1 MQTRVLRLL
10 TFLVVAAAL
19 AFPFFLALEKIHEPD
34 CFWHLA
40 TGEWILA
47 HGQVPHADAFSS
59 TVPGKPWMDWE
70 WLFQVAIRVVYAR
83 GGFDALVVVKAVMVA
98 LAALVMFDT
107 SRRNG
112 AQPLLAALAV
122 LAAFVAMQGRL
133 DVQPDVLMFL
143 FTAMT
148 LAMLE
153 AARLGSKD
161 SSRGH
166 HWWLLGLPVVEVIWV
181 NTHGSFLLGLC
192 LVGAYGIVHGIEFA
206 AKKQWR
212 CLGLILAVN
221 VLMFAACLMNPYG
234 WRLIGHVIEQGRSA
248 GPAGM
253 ISEWF
258 PTRSLLVEQ
267 PNWALWTFWWLFWL
281 TPLTLAARLLVEWRR
296 FPWAHA
302 LVVAGMSV
310 LALKANRFTGLY
322 AVATIPILAG
332 AVAAVWQKIVGLE
345 RLKGLPAS
353 GGAVGDQGFAAAP
366 QMQFAA
372 IFFVGALALFM
383 NWAVISNRWSVHE
396 NRATRFGV
404 GVDEQLVPLRA
415 VDVMK
420 KLPPELGLFNT
431 VASGGALIW
440 GLYPEWRVFTDGRA
454 NLYGREFVDQY
465 RKALANPLEWEK
477 WIGARGVGVAYIQY
491 GPEDDTVLL
500 QYLAK
505 SPAWQLFYFDHAAC
519 IFIRRNALDKLSPQA
534 KALGTAPEQLSQ
546 AAAAQSYA
554 RRLADEVAAQSSYDR
569 ARVLTTIGNFLMT
582 IEEQAAARPLF
593 NEAVA
598 LCPGISV
605 AWMRLAELALQENKL
620 DDALAFTTQLLA
632 RNPRFYQARLMQAQI
647 RAVKGELDGAVALAE
662 QALRQEPHSARAWFV
677 RAQLWV
683 RQGDQAMA
691 ARESRQYDRCYSE
704 AILALRRVLAE
715 GGEDAGVYIFLARM
729 LEKEGRNEEAIQAYE
744 GCLRVWPG
752 TPEDQ
757 EPYRRQ
763 INFLR
768 GIIGHDKKS
777 SPPP

>member
-1 MQTRVLRLL
+1 MQTKVLKLL

-47 HGQVPHADAFSS
+47 HGQVPHTDPFSS
-59 TVPGKPWMDWE
+59 TMPGRPWTDWE

-83 GGFDALVVVKAVMVA
+83 GGFDALVVVKAVVVA
-98 LAALVMFDT
+98 LAALVVFDT

-122 LAAFVAMQGRL
+122 LAAFVAMHERL

-143 FTAMT
+143 FAAMT
-148 LAMLE
+148 LAILE
-153 AARLGSKD
+153 AAR
-161 SSRGH
+161 RGRP
-166 HWWLLGLPVVEVIWV
+166 WWLLGLPVVEVIWV
-181 NTHGSFLLGLC
+181 NVHASFPLGLC
-192 LVGAYGIVHGIEFA
+192 LPGAYLIGELVRAICNPNAKPGIKFA
-206 AKKQWR
+206 PIIY
-212 CLGLILAVN
+212 LG
-221 VLMFAACLMNPYG
+221 ACLIICTAAYLVNPYG
-234 WRLIGHVIEQGRSA
+234 WRLIGHAVEQSRSA

-267 PNWALWTFWWLFWL
+267 PNWALWIFWWLFWL
-281 TPLTLAARLLVEWRR
+281 TPLALAARLLVGWRK

-302 LVVAGMSV
+302 LVVAGMSA

-322 AVATIPILAG
+322 AVVTTPILAG
-332 AVAAVWQKIVGLE
+332 ALAAVWQRIAGPE
-345 RLKGLPAS
+345 RSKGVAPSSRPACAGS
-353 GGAVGDQGFAAAP
+353 AGDLATRHA
-366 QMQFAA
+366 MQFAA
-372 IFFVGALALFM
+372 ILFIGALAVFL

-396 NRATRFGV
+396 NRAARFGA

-415 VDVMK
+415 LGVMK

-431 VASGGALIW
+431 VMSGGALIW
-440 GLYPEWRVFTDGRA
+440 ELYPEWRVFTDGRA
-454 NLYGREFVDQY
+454 NLYGRESLDQY

-477 WIGARGVGVAYIQY
+477 WIRDRGVGVVYIQY

-500 QYLAK
+500 QHLAK
-505 SPAWQLFYFDHAAC
+505 SSTWQLFYFDHAAC
-519 IFIRRNALDKLSPQA
+519 IFLRDDALEKLSPQA
-534 KALGTAPEQLSQ
+534 KALGTAPEQSSQ

-554 RRLADEVAAQSSYDR
+554 HRLADEVAGQSSYDR
-569 ARVLTTIGNFLMT
+569 ARVLTTIGNFLVT
-582 IEEQAAARPLF
+582 IEERVAARPLF
-593 NEAVA
+593 EETVA
-598 LCPGISV
+598 LRPEISV
-605 AWMRLAELALQENKL
+605 AWMRLAQLALQEKKL

-647 RAVKGELDGAVALAE
+647 RAVQGDLDGALALAE
-662 QALRQEPHSARAWFV
+662 QALRQQPHSAKAWFV

-683 RQGDQAMA
+683 RQGN
-691 ARESRQYDRCYSE
+691 RPE
-704 AILALRRVLAE
+704 AIRALRRVVAE
-715 GGEDAGVYIFLARM
+715 GGEDAGAYIFLALL

-744 GCLRVWPG
+744 SCLRVWPG
-752 TPEDQ
+752 TPEQQ

-763 INFLR
+763 IDILR
-768 GIIGHDKKS
+768 RIGHDKKS
-777 SPPP
+777 TPPP